1 MHVTKIT
8 VDVKPFDR
16 SLQLPATRLKRI
28 YANGVGSIIV
38 IMINDTWVY
47 IAFNL
52 SKLKRKWSFF
62 CDIISNYKHTR
73 QFAKFDG
80 HDAMHVTVCTDG
92 WTDVTSSKKSVD
104 SKRVRRT
111 HVSQR

>member
-1 MHVTKIT
+1 MNVTKIT

-47 IAFNL
+47 IAFKIKQIKKEMVIFLRHNI
-52 SKLKRKWSFF
+52 KLQAHS
-62 CDIISNYKHTR
+62 
-73 QFAKFDG
+73 
-80 HDAMHVTVCTDG
+80 TVCEI
-92 WTDVTSSKKSVD
+92 
-104 SKRVRRT
+104 
-111 HVSQR
+111 